1 MDNVT
6 KPVEEVIKEEKTP
19 KTKAKKA
26 VNAEME
32 FYSGNGRR
40 KTATATARLYPFN
53 VEVVIN
59 GKKLERGEIYV
70 NNKPATEYFAGP
82 YAKEYLA
89 ELFRTTNA
97 ANRFITTAIVSGSGA
112 SGQVGAVG
120 LAIARALIKVDP
132 KLKTTLRKK
141 DYMTRDSRS
150 KERNKPGL
158 MGARKEKQ
166 SPKR

>member
-1 MDNVT
+1 MDDT
-6 KPVEEVIKEEKTP
+6 KKQQEEVKDVKKISKA
-19 KTKAKKA
+19 KTKA
-26 VNAEME
+26 AEEMQ
-32 FYSGNGRR
+32 FYAGNGRR
-40 KTATATARLYPFN
+40 KTATATARLYPFTT
-53 VEVVIN
+53 EVVVQ

-70 NNKPATEYFAGP
+70 NGKSASQYFPGP

-97 ANRFITTAIVSGSGA
+97 SNRFITTAIVVGSGPT
-112 SGQVGAVG
+112 GQIGAVG
-120 LAIARALIKVDP
+120 LAIARALVLVDP

-141 DYMTRDSRS
+141 GYITRDPRS
-150 KERNKPGL
+150 KERKKPGL